1 MRHALTISS
10 GTDGFIRS
18 GPPSLLATTLLL
30 AAELNLARS
39 SALMWTE
46 TVASW
51 AQLMVMVTTLAAIVV
66 AVVVLAGNNHVRDGD

>member
-1 MRHALTISS
+1 M
-10 GTDGFIRS
+10 
-18 GPPSLLATTLLL
+18 
-30 AAELNLARS
+30 NLAGS
-39 SALMWTE
+39 WALMWTE